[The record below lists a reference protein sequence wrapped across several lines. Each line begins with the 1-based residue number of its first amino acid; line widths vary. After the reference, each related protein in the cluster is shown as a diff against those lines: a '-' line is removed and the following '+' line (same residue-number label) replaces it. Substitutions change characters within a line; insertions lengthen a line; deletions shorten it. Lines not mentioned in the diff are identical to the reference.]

1 MRSKKLAG
9 NKPQVSTQRFLDIA
23 EIRDDLVVL
32 NDGTVRGVLLV
43 SSINFDLKSEDEQA
57 AIISGY
63 VSFLNTLDYPLQ
75 VLIQSRPLNIDDY
88 LNRLKKVEKEQT
100 NELLRMQTADYR
112 EFVQELLTMEKIMSK
127 RFYVVVPYSP
137 ISDKGRKFASRLGAV
152 FSSAQVVR
160 LSRKRFDEFSAQLSK
175 RCSFIQAGLGSLGL
189 RSERLKTQELIEIY
203 YNSYNPNLFQKQPLE
218 DINKLNIENNV

>member
-9 NKPQVSTQRFLDIA
+9 HKPSMSTQRFLDIA

-43 SSINFDLKSEDEQA
+43 SSINFDLKSEDEQS
-57 AIISGY
+57 AIIAGY

-88 LNRLKKVEKEQT
+88 LQRLKKVEKEQT

-112 EFVQELLTMEKIMSK
+112 EFVSELLTLEKIMSK
-127 RFYVVVPYSP
+127 RFYVVIPYSP
-137 ISDKGRKFASRLGAV
+137 ISDKGRKFINRFGAV
-152 FSSAQVVR
+152 FSSAKVVR
-160 LSRKRFDEFSAQLSK
+160 LSRKRFDEFSAQLDK
-175 RCSFIQAGLGSLGL
+175 RCGFIQSGLGSLGL

-218 DINKLNIENNV
+218 NINKLNIETNV

>member
-1 MRSKKLAG
+1 MRNKKLAG
-9 NKPQVSTQRFLDIA
+9 HKPGTSTQRFLDIA

-43 SSINFDLKSEDEQA
+43 SSINFDLKSEDEQS

-88 LNRLKKVEKEQT
+88 LNRIKKVEKEQT

-127 RFYVVVPYSP
+127 KFYVIIPYNP
-137 ISDKGRKFASRLGAV
+137 ISDKGRKFASRFASV
-152 FSSAQVVR
+152 FSSAKVVR
-160 LSRKRFDEFSAQLSK
+160 LSRKRFDEFSAQLAK
-175 RCSFIQAGLGSLGL
+175 RCSFIQSGLGSLGL

-203 YNSYNPNLFQKQPLE
+203 YNSYNPSLFQREPLE
-218 DINKLNIENNV
+218 DINKLNIETNV